1 MIINGGSRSNAR
13 FFAKH
18 LDNADGNERVT
29 LCEIRNLTAQSVT
42 EAFRE
47 MEAIALG
54 TQCKNY
60 FYHAN
65 INPLDSEYLTPE
77 QWNRAIDLLEEN
89 LELTGHARFVVEH
102 WKKRR
107 THRHVLWL
115 RIAVDTMRAVTM
127 TDDYEKHQAT
137 ARHLEREFCL
147 QRGRSVLGKRRKGG
161 RPARRPQSFETFR
174 GHKSGIDPHAMTAH
188 MTTLYRGS
196 ENAEAFTRA
205 LAEHGYRLAKGDRRD
220 FCIVDKAGHVH
231 SLARRLDGVAAARLA
246 VFLAAI
252 DPKTLMPAARVK
264 RSKNPEAQGDHA

>member
-89 LELTGHARFVVEH
+89 LELTGHARFIVEH
-102 WKKRR
+102 WKKS
-107 THRHVLWL
+107 
-115 RIAVDTMRAVTM
+115 
-127 TDDYEKHQAT
+127 
-137 ARHLEREFCL
+137 
-147 QRGRSVLGKRRKGG
+147 G
-161 RPARRPQSFETFR
+161 SF
-174 GHKSGIDPHAMTAH
+174 
-188 MTTLYRGS
+188 
-196 ENAEAFTRA
+196 
-205 LAEHGYRLAKGDRRD
+205 
-220 FCIVDKAGHVH
+220 
-231 SLARRLDGVAAARLA
+231 
-246 VFLAAI
+246 
-252 DPKTLMPAARVK
+252 
-264 RSKNPEAQGDHA
+264 